1 MASTRVSDP
10 MAESVRHTRP
20 GKNTWI
26 AGGLLAAIGLA
37 ERVLLWAGYP
47 PVEYNDT
54 GAYLRLGQVLSRWT
68 LHGLDGR
75 RVPGYP
81 AFTALAGGAPRSIYA
96 LQLGLGLAISLLL
109 FWMTLR
115 MTRSVGLGLAVGL
128 AYDLIPGQF
137 FFEANLLAET
147 LTTFTLVLSM
157 ALLAEIQLAG
167 RRAAEVLWAMLLGI
181 VSALPG
187 LVRPVYFYLPVWLL
201 PFMWATSV
209 DGTRRRVAR
218 LAAFVPG
225 PVLLLGGW
233 LWFIYS
239 SYGMISPTV
248 VTGFGLIQ
256 HTGSYFEYLPD
267 SAAPIRDTYV
277 RLRDERIAARG
288 DQSNTIWDA
297 IPELSRV
304 SGLGFYDLSREIQR
318 LSLQLI
324 REHPWWYARSVAE
337 GWVDFWKAPV
347 WWSPEA
353 IESAAIRGSLSVWA
367 TAGRLL
373 SLLANGLFLL
383 GTAAV
388 TLSRRAR
395 LRLGFDRHM
404 LAAAGTVWVSSV
416 LQTLFEHGDNARFLV
431 PAQML
436 VLYVVARMAYALVE
450 SITRWGG

>member
-1 MASTRVSDP
+1 
-10 MAESVRHTRP
+10 MAEPPRHARP
-20 GKNTWI
+20 GKNAWI
-26 AGGLLAAIGLA
+26 AGGLLAACGLA

-47 PVEYNDT
+47 PVEYSDT
-54 GAYLRLGQVLSRWT
+54 SAYLRLGRVLSRGT
-68 LHGLDGR
+68 LDGLDGR

-81 AFTALAGGAPRSIYA
+81 AFTALAGGDPRSIYA

-128 AYDLIPGQF
+128 AYDLIPGQL

-147 LTTFTLVLSM
+147 LTTFTLALSM
-157 ALLAEIQLAG
+157 AVLAELQLDRKKAAG
-167 RRAAEVLWAMLLGI
+167 VLWAVLLGI
-181 VSALPG
+181 VSSLPG

-201 PFMWATSV
+201 PFVWGSFV
-209 DGTRRRVAR
+209 DGSRRRIAR

-225 PVLLLGGW
+225 PALLLGGW

-277 RLRDERIAARG
+277 RLRDERIAERG

-324 REHPWWYARSVAE
+324 REHPWWYASSVAE
-337 GWVDFWKAPV
+337 GWMDFWKAPV

-353 IESAAIRGSLSVWA
+353 IESPVIRGALSVWG

-383 GTAAV
+383 GTVAV

-395 LRLGFDRHM
+395 LRFGVDRHM
-404 LAAAGTVWVSSV
+404 LAAGGTVWVSSV

-436 VLYVVARMAYALVE
+436 VIYVVARMAYAWWRPSRGREAVA
-450 SITRWGG
+450 R

>member
-1 MASTRVSDP
+1 
-10 MAESVRHTRP
+10 MAESARNPRP
-20 GKNTWI
+20 GGNAWI
-26 AGGLLAAIGLA
+26 AGGLLAAFGLA

-47 PVEYNDT
+47 PIEYSDT
-54 GAYLRLGQVLSRWT
+54 GAYLRLGRVLSRWT
-68 LHGLDGR
+68 LEGLDGR

-81 AFTALAGGAPRSIYA
+81 AFTALAGGDPRSIYA
-96 LQLGLGLAISLLL
+96 LQLGLGVAISLLL

-115 MTRSVGLGLAVGL
+115 TTRNLVLSMIVGAL
-128 AYDLIPGQF
+128 YNLIPGQF
-137 FFEANLLAET
+137 LFEANLLAET
-147 LTTFTLVLSM
+147 LTAFLLTLGM
-157 ALLAEIQLAG
+157 AVLAELQFAS
-167 RRAAEVLWAMLLGI
+167 RRGAEVLWAVLLGV

-201 PFMWATSV
+201 PFVWGNFAE
-209 DGTRRRVAR
+209 GARRRVAR

-225 PVLLLGGW
+225 PALLLGGW

-239 SYGMISPTV
+239 TYGMISPTV

-318 LSLQLI
+318 LSVQLI
-324 REHPWWYARSVAE
+324 REHPWWYASSVAE
-337 GWVDFWKAPV
+337 GWVDFWKAPL

-353 IESAAIRGSLSVWA
+353 IVSPAIRAVLSAWA

-373 SLLANGLFLL
+373 SLAANGFFLL
-383 GTAAV
+383 GTAAAA
-388 TLSRRAR
+388 LSRRASH
-395 LRLGFDRHM
+395 RLGVDRHV
-404 LAAAGTVWVSSV
+404 LAAVGTVWVSSV

-436 VLYVVARMAYALVE
+436 VVYVVARMAYAWWTQSRGKEVVA
-450 SITRWGG
+450 R

>member
-1 MASTRVSDP
+1 
-10 MAESVRHTRP
+10 MAESPRHTRP
-20 GKNTWI
+20 GKYAWS
-26 AGGLLAAIGLA
+26 AGALLAALGLG
-37 ERVLLWAGYP
+37 ERALLWAGYP

-54 GAYLRLGQVLSRWT
+54 GAYVRLGQVLSRWT
-68 LHGLDGR
+68 LNGLDGR

-81 AFTALAGGAPRSIYA
+81 AFTALAGGDPRSIYA

-115 MTRSVGLGLAVGL
+115 TTRSVGLGLAVGL

-137 FFEANLLAET
+137 LFEANLLAET
-147 LTTFTLVLSM
+147 LTTFTLTLSM
-157 ALLAEIQLAG
+157 AVLAELQHS
-167 RRAAEVLWAMLLGI
+167 RTSAAQVLWAGVLGI
-181 VSALPG
+181 VSSLPG

-201 PFMWATSV
+201 PFVWGNLV
-209 DGTRRRVAR
+209 DGARRHIAR
-218 LAAFVPG
+218 LAALVPG
-225 PVLLLGGW
+225 PALLLGGW

-267 SAAPIRDTYV
+267 NDAPIRDTYV

-324 REHPWWYARSVAE
+324 REHPWWYARSAAE

-353 IESAAIRGSLSVWA
+353 IDSPAVRAVVSAWA
-367 TAGRLL
+367 TAGRLV
-373 SLLANGLFLL
+373 SLLANGMFLL
-383 GTAAV
+383 GTVIA
-388 TLSRRAR
+388 LFSRRAR
-395 LRLGFDRHM
+395 LRFGVDRHVV
-404 LAAAGTVWVSSV
+404 AAAGTVWVSSV

-436 VLYVVARMAYALVE
+436 VIYVVARMAYAWWPRSRGVE
-450 SITRWGG
+450 AGAR

>member
-1 MASTRVSDP
+1 
-10 MAESVRHTRP
+10 MAESLRHTRQ
-20 GKNTWI
+20 GKNAWI
-26 AGGLLAAIGLA
+26 AGALLAAFGLI
-37 ERVLLWAGYP
+37 ERVLMWVGYP

-54 GAYLRLGQVLSRWT
+54 GAYVRLGQVLSRWT
-68 LHGLDGR
+68 LQGLDGR

-81 AFTALAGGAPRSIYA
+81 ALTALAGGDPRSIYA

-137 FFEANLLAET
+137 LFEANLLAET
-147 LTTFTLVLSM
+147 LTAFTLTLSM
-157 ALLAEIQLAG
+157 VVLAELLLSK
-167 RRAAEVLWAMLLGI
+167 RTAAEVLWAALLGI
-181 VSALPG
+181 VSSLPG

-201 PFMWATSV
+201 PFVWMNLA
-209 DGTRRRVAR
+209 DDTRRRMAR

-225 PVLLLGGW
+225 PALLLGGW

-239 SYGMISPTV
+239 TYGMVTPTV

-267 SAAPIRDTYV
+267 SDAPIRDTYV

-288 DQSNTIWDA
+288 DQSNTIWGA

-324 REHPWWYARSVAE
+324 REHPGWYARSAAE
-337 GWVDFWKAPV
+337 GWIDFWKAPV

-353 IESAAIRGSLSVWA
+353 IQSPGVRAVLSAWA
-367 TAGRLL
+367 TAGRLI
-373 SLLANGLFLL
+373 SLVVNSLFVL

-388 TLSRRAR
+388 LVFRPAR
-395 LRLGFDRHM
+395 LRLGVDRHL
-404 LAAAGTVWVSSV
+404 LAVAGTVWLSSV

-436 VLYVVARMAYALVE
+436 VIYVVARMAYAWW
-450 SITRWGG
+450 TRSRGSEAVVR

>member
-1 MASTRVSDP
+1 
-10 MAESVRHTRP
+10 MAERPRDIDP
-20 GKNTWI
+20 GKNAWI

-37 ERVLLWAGYP
+37 ERALLWAGYP
-47 PVEYNDT
+47 PVEYSDT
-54 GAYLRLGQVLSRWT
+54 SAYLRLGRVLSRWT
-68 LHGLDGR
+68 AAWTRRPARPRLPGFHRPGR
-75 RVPGYP
+75 RRPAVDLRPAARARPGD
-81 AFTALAGGAPRSIYA
+81 LAAPVLDDAAHDAAAS
-96 LQLGLGLAISLLL
+96 
-109 FWMTLR
+109 
-115 MTRSVGLGLAVGL
+115 GLGLAVGL

-137 FFEANLLAET
+137 LFEANLLTET
-147 LTTFTLVLSM
+147 LTAFSLMLSM
-157 ALLAEIQLAG
+157 TLLAELQLAG
-167 RRAAEVLWAMLLGI
+167 RRRAEVLWALLLGI

-201 PFMWATSV
+201 PFVWADSV
-209 DGTRRRVAR
+209 DGARRRVAR

-225 PVLLLGGW
+225 PALLLGGW

-239 SYGMISPTV
+239 SYGMLSPTV
-248 VTGFGLIQ
+248 VIGFGLIQ

-353 IESAAIRGSLSVWA
+353 IESASDPRCLVRVGDGRTPALVACQWPVPAGHGRRDALPAGPPSAWVRSPH
-367 TAGRLL
+367 AGRGGD
-373 SLLANGLFLL
+373 GLGEL
-383 GTAAV
+383 GAADAV
-388 TLSRRAR
+388 RAR
-395 LRLGFDRHM
+395 R
-404 LAAAGTVWVSSV
+404 
-416 LQTLFEHGDNARFLV
+416 
-431 PAQML
+431 
-436 VLYVVARMAYALVE
+436 
-450 SITRWGG
+450 

>member
-1 MASTRVSDP
+1 
-10 MAESVRHTRP
+10 MAEAPRITHP
-20 GKNTWI
+20 GKNAWI
-26 AGGLLAAIGLA
+26 AGGLLAAFGLA
-37 ERVLLWAGYP
+37 ERVLVWAGYP
-47 PVEYNDT
+47 PVEYSDT
-54 GAYLRLGQVLSRWT
+54 GAYLRLGRVLSRWT
-68 LHGLDGR
+68 LEGLDGR

-81 AFTALAGGAPRSIYA
+81 AFTALAGGDPQTIYA
-96 LQLGLGLAISLLL
+96 YQLGLGVAISLLL

-115 MTRSVGLGLAVGL
+115 MTRSVGLSIAVGL

-137 FFEANLLAET
+137 LFEANLLTET
-147 LTTFTLVLSM
+147 LTAFMLTLSM
-157 ALLAEIQLAG
+157 AALAELQLAG
-167 RRAAEVLWAMLLGI
+167 RRATEGLWAALLGI

-187 LVRPVYFYLPVWLL
+187 LIRPVYFYLPVWLL
-201 PFMWATSV
+201 PFVWGNLA
-209 DGTRRRVAR
+209 DGARRRFAR

-225 PVLLLGGW
+225 AALLLGGW

-239 SYGMISPTV
+239 TYGMISPTV

-256 HTGSYFEYLPD
+256 HTGSYFEHLPD
-267 SAAPIRDTYV
+267 SDAPIRDTYV

-318 LSLQLI
+318 LSVELI
-324 REHPWWYARSVAE
+324 RAHPGWYARSAAE

-353 IESAAIRGSLSVWA
+353 IESAALRALLSAWA
-367 TAGRLL
+367 TAGRLI
-373 SLLANGLFLL
+373 SLFANGLFLL

-388 TLSRRAR
+388 MFSRRAR
-395 LRLGFDRHM
+395 QRLGVDRHM

-436 VLYVVARMAYALVE
+436 VVYVVARMAYAWG
-450 SITRWGG
+450 TRSRGKEAVAR

>member
-1 MASTRVSDP
+1 MS
-10 MAESVRHTRP
+10 ESLRDARP
-20 GKNTWI
+20 GKNAWV
-26 AGGLLAAIGLA
+26 AGGLLAGLGLVQRA
-37 ERVLLWAGYP
+37 LLWAGYP
-47 PVEYNDT
+47 PIEYNDT

-68 LHGLDGR
+68 LQGLDGR

-81 AFTALAGGAPRSIYA
+81 AFTALAGGDPRSIYA

-137 FFEANLLAET
+137 LFEANLLAET
-147 LTTFTLVLSM
+147 LTTFTLSLSM
-157 ALLAEIQLAG
+157 AVLAELLLSR
-167 RRAAEVLWAMLLGI
+167 RRAAEGLWAALLGI
-181 VSALPG
+181 VCSLPG
-187 LVRPVYFYLPVWLL
+187 LVRPVYFYLPAWLL
-201 PFMWATSV
+201 PFVWGNLA
-209 DGTRRRVAR
+209 DGTRRHMAR
-218 LAAFVPG
+218 LTAFLPG
-225 PVLLLGGW
+225 PALLLGGW

-239 SYGMISPTV
+239 TYGMVSPTV

-267 SAAPIRDTYV
+267 SDAPIRDTYV

-324 REHPWWYARSVAE
+324 REHPGWYARSAAE

-353 IESAAIRGSLSVWA
+353 VESPMAREVLSAWAA
-367 TAGRLL
+367 AGRLV
-373 SLLANGLFLL
+373 SLIANGLFLL
-383 GTAAV
+383 GTAAAAF
-388 TLSRRAR
+388 SRRAR
-395 LRLGFDRHM
+395 LRLGVDRHI
-404 LAAAGTVWVSSV
+404 LAVAGTVWVSSV

-436 VLYVVARMAYALVE
+436 VIYVVARMAYAWWSRSRGPEAVV
-450 SITRWGG
+450 R